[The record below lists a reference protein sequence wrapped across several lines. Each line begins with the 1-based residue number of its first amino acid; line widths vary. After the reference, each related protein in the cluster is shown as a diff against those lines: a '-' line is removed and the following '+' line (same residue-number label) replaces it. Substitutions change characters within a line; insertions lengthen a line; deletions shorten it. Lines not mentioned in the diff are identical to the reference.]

1 MITVER
7 VSRILNHF
15 NIVFTENAV
24 LGYLQRE
31 ILQKSPRIDSGYHSL
46 HTKYNYSV
54 DRESLVKLL
63 QESGAEEKEIN
74 SVLPA

>member
-15 NIVFTENAV
+15 NIAFTEGAV

-31 ILQKSPRIDSGYHSL
+31 VLQKAPRIDSSYHSR

-63 QESGAEEKEIN
+63 QDSGAEEKEVN
-74 SVLPA
+74 SILPA